1 MSSLQEQLRS
11 RRSCR
16 SFQAVMPSRED
27 IDQII
32 GVGLYAPTGMGK
44 QSTRIIAVTNQRLRN
59 LIADEN
65 ARLGGWKEGFDP
77 FYGAPAVMVVLA
89 DKTVPTYL
97 YDGSLV
103 MGNMMLAATGM
114 NLGSCWIHRAKE
126 CFETEYGKGIL
137 RDLGI
142 KGDFEGIGF
151 LAVGYIDG
159 EEPETRPRK
168 ENRIFYI

>member
-1 MSSLQEQLRS
+1 MNEILNTISA
-11 RRSCR
+11 RRSVR
-16 SFQAVMPSRED
+16 RFKDEMPPKAE
-27 IDQII
+27 
-32 GVGLYAPTGMGK
+32 LT
-44 QSTRIIAVTNQRLRN
+44 
-59 LIADEN
+59 LIAKAGTEAASGMNRQESVVLVIRDKQTRDKLSQLN
-65 ARLGGWKEGFDP
+65 AKVLGKDDVDP

-159 EEPETRPRK
+159 EEPEARPRK